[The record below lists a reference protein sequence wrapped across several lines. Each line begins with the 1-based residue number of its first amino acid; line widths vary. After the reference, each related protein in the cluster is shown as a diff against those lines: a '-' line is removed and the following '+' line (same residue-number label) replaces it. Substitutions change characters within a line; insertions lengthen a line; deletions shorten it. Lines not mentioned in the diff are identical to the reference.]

1 MDLYS
6 PVSLCDIYAFVCVS
20 LKVNVFVTSME
31 VHGAVVSF
39 REILAL
45 YEGFFW
51 GNGL

>member
-1 MDLYS
+1 M
-6 PVSLCDIYAFVCVS
+6 IYRFVCVCVS
-20 LKVNVFVTSME
+20 EVSIFVTSME

-39 REILAL
+39 SEILGL